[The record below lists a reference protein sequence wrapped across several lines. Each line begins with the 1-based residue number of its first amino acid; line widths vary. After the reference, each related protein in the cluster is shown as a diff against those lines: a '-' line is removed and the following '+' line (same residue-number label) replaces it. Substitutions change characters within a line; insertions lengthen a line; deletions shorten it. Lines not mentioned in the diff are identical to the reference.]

1 VAHEFDEAKQLA
13 RRELW
18 RGNIGRFGEEDIEL
32 PDGRRITLAVLNHPG
47 ACAVVP
53 LLDDGRIVLI
63 RQYRYAVHQTLWEI
77 PAGKIDPGEALET
90 CAQRELEEE
99 TGYTAVRLV
108 SLGSILMTPGFCD
121 ERIHL
126 YLARE
131 LQPGKQ
137 ALGVDES
144 LECTPVRFEDALEMA
159 MNGEITD
166 AKTAV
171 ALLRASRHVNHSRA

>member
-53 LLDDGRIVLI
+53 LLDDGQVVLI

-77 PAGKIDPGEALET
+77 PAGKLDPGEALET

-99 TGYTAVRLV
+99 TGYKAAQLV
-108 SLGSILMTPGFCD
+108 SLGSIVVTPGFCD

-131 LQPGKQ
+131 LRPGKQ
-137 ALGVDES
+137 ALEVNES
-144 LECTPVRFEDALEMA
+144 LECTPVRFEDAIEMA
-159 MNGEITD
+159 MNGEISD

-171 ALLRASRHVNHSRA
+171 ALLRAGRHVGYSRA